1 MAHDSHAVTHARTL
15 PADLS
20 APAFVEGWKSRAVI
34 VTVVFLV
41 LTVILAFLGQSQD
54 GLGWEHFMRAWV
66 LGLMMTFGW
75 TVGGLALLMVQ
86 YCSGGKWGLLLRR
99 PLEAMSRCLPVVVMY
114 WAVPAVSI
122 YIGGIGRKLY
132 LWSQFPT
139 EADTASALKAGLITE
154 MQAHCIDFK
163 RGMLNPNMFMIISVM
178 CFAIWFFYQRR
189 LNKMSMVRDSQGP
202 ETTPYWIK
210 KFENLSGPGIVVYAL
225 SMTAAVIYWVM
236 SMDVTWFSSVYGLL
250 FLVGQGYSVLA
261 LGIIVSL
268 SLSKAEPFKTILRMT
283 EQHDLGK
290 LTFAFVM
297 LNIYLAFGQFLII
310 WSGNLPEEIPW
321 YLDRIRG
328 HWGIIITLDFI
339 FHWLIPFSMLL
350 SRDIKRNKKRLIRVC
365 QWMIFAKAFDLFWL
379 IEPNFKDAARNL
391 HFSWGIL
398 EYATLPVA
406 MSAFWIA
413 YFCIQLQRRPL
424 VQVND
429 PHTAE
434 ILEPEHAHA

>member
-1 MAHDSHAVTHARTL
+1 L
-15 PADLS
+15 KN
-20 APAFVEGWKSRAVI
+20 G
-34 VTVVFLV
+34 V
-41 LTVILAFLGQSQD
+41 LNEL
-54 GLGWEHFMRAWV
+54 
-66 LGLMMTFGW
+66 
-75 TVGGLALLMVQ
+75 
-86 YCSGGKWGLLLRR
+86 
-99 PLEAMSRCLPVVVMY
+99 
-114 WAVPAVSI
+114 
-122 YIGGIGRKLY
+122 
-132 LWSQFPT
+132 
-139 EADTASALKAGLITE
+139 
-154 MQAHCIDFK
+154 QAHCIDFK
-163 RGMLNPNMFMIISVM
+163 RPMLNPATFIWAGLV
-178 CFAIWFFYQRR
+178 CFAIWAFYTWK
-189 LNKMSMVRDSQGP
+189 LNAMARKRDADSP
-202 ETTPYWIK
+202 ANTPYWIK
-210 KFENLSGPGIVVYAL
+210 KFENTAGPGIVVYAL
-225 SMTAAVIYWVM
+225 TMTAAVIYWVM
-236 SMDVTWFSSVYGLL
+236 SMDPTWFSSVYGLL

-261 LGIIVSL
+261 FCIIVSIA
-268 SLSKAEPFKTILRMT
+268 LSKAEPFKTILRQT

-297 LNIYLAFGQFLII
+297 LNIYLGFAQFLII

-350 SRDIKRNKKRLIRVC
+350 SRDIKRNKKRLTRVC

-398 EYATLPVA
+398 EYAAMPVA
-406 MSAFWIA
+406 LAAFWIA
-413 YFCIQLQRRPL
+413 FFCTRLKSRPL